1 MIELKSIT
9 KKYGDKTVLSDFSLN
24 IKRNEFLCIMGD
36 SGAGKTTLLNIIG
49 LLEKQNTGKVIID
62 GKSDFTRKDKLE
74 LKRYIFG
81 YIFQDYLLMQDK
93 TVKEN
98 IEIAEKYTKKINED
112 EMKDA
117 LKKVGLDGSYLN
129 KKVYYLSGG
138 EQQKVD
144 IARVLLKPFEL
155 ILADEPTG
163 NLDEKNAMEI
173 IKLFKDI
180 QDQGKTIIC
189 VTHDKAIANSAD
201 RVINLQT
208 YIN

>member
-1 MIELKSIT
+1 MIELKNIT
-9 KKYGDKTVLSDFSLN
+9 KKYGDKIVLSDFSLN

-49 LLEKQNTGKVIID
+49 LLEKQNKGEVIIN
-62 GKSDFTRKDKLE
+62 GNSDFTRKNKLE
-74 LKRYIFG
+74 LKRYLFG

-98 IEIAEKYTKKINED
+98 IEIAEKYTKNLSED
-112 EMKDA
+112 DMKDT
-117 LKKVGLDGSYLN
+117 LKKVGLDPDYLK

-138 EQQKVD
+138 EQQKIA

-163 NLDEKNAMEI
+163 NLDEKNTREI

-180 QDQGKTIIC
+180 QEEGKTIIY

-201 RVINLQT
+201 RVINLKT
-208 YIN
+208 YLK